1 MSWRYRLLAA
11 PIIPYL
17 IVLAFGY
24 GSWEGR
30 LISVGYLWS
39 LLGLLAVR
47 FATLPSK
54 QLVSPEAKLRQM
66 NDKVVTTVV
75 LCIRAAAIVI
85 AVYLGFYLVVYL
97 HDVYDIVTSRQ
108 VRTITGRVTAIEYG
122 AWTWWCLTDVWVQTD
137 GSLQDYQLFFY
148 PISIEKNS
156 DYVMHVL
163 PRSTIILSLERSPWR

>member
-11 PIIPYL
+11 LIIPYL

-39 LLGLLAVR
+39 LLALLAGGS
-47 FATLPSK
+47 LPPSK

-108 VRTITGRVTAIEYG
+108 VRTITGRLTAIEYG

-163 PRSTIILSLERSPWR
+163 SRSTIILSLERSPSR